1 MSTTIYDAS
10 QITQRN
16 RDKAIAQRIK
26 QDTDAGKP
34 IIVPQAGYGSYL
46 LGEATNGN
54 ITYFKKVQGCTD
66 INLSCNCTGSTTVT
80 TNTPAPAPVPPSG
93 PFRLTYDGNGN
104 TGGVV
109 PARPA
114 DYASGTQ
121 VTVLGNPVPPNSLVQ
136 IGYQFTGWN
145 TAPNGSGTSYVGG
158 DTFTIT
164 QDTTLYAQW
173 TPAAPVTLS
182 YSGNGNT
189 TGSVPAIPTN
199 YAYGTTVVVLGN
211 TGSPPLEKTGYQFTG
226 WNTAANGS
234 GTSYVVNNIFNIT
247 QNTTLYAQW
256 TSTVAL
262 TYYGNG
268 NTNTS
273 VLPPTDTNSP
283 YVVGST
289 VTVLGNPISPNSL
302 LRTGYQFAGWNTA
315 ADGSGTSYIGG
326 NTFVINAATTLYAQW
341 LITGS
346 PRLVYSSNSTRGGTG
361 TAPSSSGTSYP
372 PYNATDIVD
381 NTFTNTNG
389 YTFGGWNTAAD
400 GSGTS
405 YPAGSEI
412 SMPALGTVTLFAQWI
427 NPATTYTLTYDP
439 NGGTGTAPNNPNPTT
454 NIPSNST
461 STILGNTGSYSNGS
475 LVFYGWNTAAD
486 GSGTSYPAG
495 STITINS
502 NKTLYAQWVSATPQY
517 LVTYDAN
524 GATGGAVPAS
534 STNYPGGVQVPILGQ
549 GSLTRP
555 GYAFLGWNSNTNGTG
570 SIYAPGFTF
579 TSKTATLYANWAP
592 GSPVKYCGGGRS
604 GGTAGGLT
612 IDYYFPIAQIVQSSD
627 TITVYTT
634 ALLSATQSNYGTGT
648 APLGITSIASR
659 TVITST
665 NITINTNTSYL
676 TPANDNN
683 YSQTILNSVANY
695 WPFGASISNIT
706 YSAVSERN
714 SSIPTY
720 NTSTKSCLLSGC
732 DLSASVGNVVGG
744 AVTAYSFYNQ
754 CFTINFSIGP
764 STFIANSPTNLF
776 YTAST
781 SSVNW
786 VTAPKDRYPYQNIQD
801 SYNALTA
808 ITIIPSGSATY
819 VSPSMPATTVQYNGN
834 GATGGNIPNPQY
846 FTPYTTTPF
855 PYTVPGNIGNG
866 TTSTPTNILTKSTA
880 PNTFKGWNTQ
890 ADGNGINYGPTAL
903 DPANNPTYNGAS
915 GSLILYAKWASS

>member
-16 RDKAIAQRIK
+16 RDKAIAQQIK
-26 QDTDAGKP
+26 QATDTGKP
-34 IIVPQAGYGSYL
+34 IIIPQAGYGSYL

-54 ITYFKKVQGCTD
+54 ITYFKKVQACTD

-80 TNTPAPAPVPPSG
+80 TPAPTPAPTPGPYTVTYLGNTSTGGTAPVDGSSPYSSG
-93 PFRLTYDGNGN
+93 
-104 TGGVV
+104 
-109 PARPA
+109 
-114 DYASGTQ
+114 SQ
-121 VTVLGNPVPPNSLVQ
+121 VTVLGNGQLVKTGYSFAGWSTNSA
-136 IGYQFTGWN
+136 GTGSDYNDGDQFTINAN
-145 TAPNGSGTSYVGG
+145 T
-158 DTFTIT
+158 I
-164 QDTTLYAQW
+164 LYAQW
-173 TPAAPVTLS
+173 IPIIDGDYTLT
-182 YSGNGNT
+182 YNGNGG
-189 TGSVPAIPTN
+189 TGSEPALTTEYPG
-199 YAYGTTVVVLGN
+199 GTTITILGN
-211 TGSPPLEKTGYQFTG
+211 SGSPVLTRTDYQFG
-226 WNTAANGS
+226 
-234 GTSYVVNNIFNIT
+234 
-247 QNTTLYAQW
+247 
-256 TSTVAL
+256 
-262 TYYGNG
+262 
-268 NTNTS
+268 
-273 VLPPTDTNSP
+273 
-283 YVVGST
+283 
-289 VTVLGNPISPNSL
+289 
-302 LRTGYQFAGWNTA
+302 GWNTA
-315 ADGSGTSYIGG
+315 ADGSGISYVGG
-326 NTFVINAATTLYAQW
+326 NTFPINADTTLYAQW

-372 PYNATDIVD
+372 PYSSVDIVN

-389 YTFGGWNTAAD
+389 YTFGGWNTAAN

-524 GATGGAVPAS
+524 GATGGSVPAA
-534 STNYPGGVQVPILGQ
+534 STPYPSGVQVPILGQ
-549 GSLTRP
+549 GSLTRS
-555 GYAFLGWNSNTNGTG
+555 GYTFLGWNSNTNGTG
-570 SIYAPGFTF
+570 SLYAPGFTF
-579 TSKTATLYANWAP
+579 TSKDATLYANWAP
-592 GSPVKYCGGGRS
+592 GSPVKYCGGGGS
-604 GGTAGGLT
+604 GGSAGTPSVT
-612 IDYYFPIAQIVQSSD
+612 IQYYFPIAQIVQSSD

-634 ALLSATQSNYGTGT
+634 ALLSATASNYGTGT
-648 APLGITSIASR
+648 APLGITSIASK

-665 NITINTNTSYL
+665 DITINTNTSYL
-676 TPANDNN
+676 NPANDNN
-683 YSQTILNSVANY
+683 YFQIITNGPSGDSNY
-695 WPFGASISNIT
+695 WPSGYTISTIT
-706 YSAVSERN
+706 YSAVDDKN

-720 NTSTKSCLLSGC
+720 NTSTKTCFSSGC
-732 DLSASVGNVVGG
+732 GLSANVGSSGSM
-744 AVTAYSFYNQ
+744 VTAYSFYNQ
-754 CFTINFSIGP
+754 CFTINFSNGVSTL
-764 STFIANSPTNLF
+764 STFIANSPTNVL

-819 VSPSMPATTVQYNGN
+819 VSPSMPNYTVQYDGN